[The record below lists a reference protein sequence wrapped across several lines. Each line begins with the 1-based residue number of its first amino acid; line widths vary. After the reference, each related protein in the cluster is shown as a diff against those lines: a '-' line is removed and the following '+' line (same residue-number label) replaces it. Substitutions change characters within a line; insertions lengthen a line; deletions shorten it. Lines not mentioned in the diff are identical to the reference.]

1 MDEYKINPESD
12 KSLTPRS
19 LLAVGLILLGVS
31 QLCGGVAMLLAPI
44 TGPFASSVVGIGL
57 LVVAARIN
65 RGENLLM

>member
-1 MDEYKINPESD
+1 MDEYKVNPDSGA
-12 KSLTPRS
+12 SLTPRS

-44 TGPFASSVVGIGL
+44 AGPFASSLVGIGL
-57 LVVAARIN
+57 LVVAARVY